1 MQGQIALECLDA
13 AATAIDRAL
22 CTASAEGVEPV
33 VSLLSR
39 MSQELRAHRGAW
51 WDLVAADPNE
61 PDLDPEE
68 ITDLQVDQPLM
79 DAGVVAHRTAQAGEA
94 NIGEVPNRTRW
105 AFEGAGIRFRV
116 CGFHV
121 ISDGG
126 RDHVPVTLLWDE
138 DGGANGRLHCAD
150 LRDAFGRAA
159 QMIASASLW
168 AKIER

>member
-22 CTASAEGVEPV
+22 VTASAEGVEPV
-33 VSLLSR
+33 VNLLSR

-51 WDLVAADPNE
+51 WDLVAADPEE
-61 PDLDPEE
+61 PDLDPDE
-68 ITDLQVDQPLM
+68 ITDLLVDERLM
-79 DAGVVAHRTAQAGEA
+79 EAGALANRAALAAEA
-94 NIGEVPNRTRW
+94 SIGEVPNRTRW

-126 RDHVPVTLLWDE
+126 RDHIPVTLLWDE
-138 DGGANGRLHCAD
+138 DGGAHGRLHCTD
-150 LRDAFGRAA
+150 LRDAFSRAA

-168 AKIER
+168 ARIEQ